1 MKMHPI
7 FRTLLYLV
15 LIAGGFLL
23 GVSWQNRSAED
34 GVDPAPVNA
43 EEEKTPAPAATGER
57 ESTPSA
63 PLLDNEMH
71 TINLFQNAAPAVVF
85 INTSTY
91 EKDYW
96 STNVY
101 EIPQGSGSGFIWD
114 SRGHIVTNYHVIES
128 AIPTA
133 NTKGKATVTLADQSV
148 WEAEIIGYAPERDLA
163 VLKIKAP
170 PNQLTP
176 IAVGNSHDLK
186 VGQSVYA
193 IGNPFGLD
201 QTLTTGI
208 ISALG
213 REIRAKDGTPI
224 RDVIQ
229 SDAAINPGNS
239 GGPLLNSSGQLIGVN
254 TAIYS
259 PSGASAGIGFSIP
272 ADEVRS
278 VVPDLI
284 QYGKIRRP
292 SLGIVPYASTSY
304 KINGVL
310 IIQVADNSAA
320 EKAGLHGTDR
330 DRFGQIRWGDI
341 IVQID
346 DHEITSLVEMRSVL
360 EQYKAG
366 DQVKVTVI
374 RNANTG
380 DQKEVTVDLVLDDV
394 K

>member
-1 MKMHPI
+1 MKTYS
-7 FRTLLYLV
+7 FLRTVLYVFLL
-15 LIAGGFLL
+15 AAGFLM
-23 GVSWQNRSAED
+23 GVSWQNRSASDDQED
-34 GVDPAPVNA
+34 IQPVSG
-43 EEEKTPAPAATGER
+43 EVTSTPVPTTTGER
-57 ESTPSA
+57 ESTPAA
-63 PLLDNEMH
+63 PLLDNEQH
-71 TINLFQNAAPAVVF
+71 TIDLFQHAAPAVVF
-85 INTSTY
+85 INTSVY

-101 EIPQGSGSGFIWD
+101 ELPQGSGSGFIWD
-114 SRGHIVTNYHVIES
+114 NQGHIVTNYHVIES
-128 AIPTA
+128 AI
-133 NTKGKATVTLADQSV
+133 NGGKATVTLADQSV
-148 WEAEIIGYAPERDLA
+148 WEAEIIGYAAERDLA
-163 VLKIKAP
+163 VLKIKASP
-170 PNQLTP
+170 SQLTA
-176 IAVGNSHDLK
+176 INVGASHDLK

-201 QTLTTGI
+201 QTLTTGV

-272 ADEVRS
+272 VDEVRS
-278 VVPDLI
+278 VIPDLI

-292 SLGIVPYASTSY
+292 SLGIVPYTSTSY

-310 IIQVADNSAA
+310 ILQVAQNSAA

-330 DRFGQIRWGDI
+330 DRFGRIQWGDI

-346 DHEITSLVEMRSVL
+346 DDEITNLIEMRSVL
-360 EQYKAG
+360 EKHNAG

-374 RNANTG
+374 RNANSG
-380 DQKEVTVDLVLDDV
+380 SQKEVTVDLVLDDV
-394 K
+394 N